1 MVGGEGVGYQQRT
14 DRERCG
20 SSLIF
25 QNVPHVKPVGER
37 QRGNK
42 EIKKRERERE
52 RERRALCAPLRWKCV
67 DGHLSLA
74 I

>member
-1 MVGGEGVGYQQRT
+1 M

-42 EIKKRERERE
+42 EERERE
-52 RERRALCAPLRWKCV
+52 RESIVCSIEVEMCGWTSQFGDLMMV
-67 DGHLSLA
+67 

>member
-1 MVGGEGVGYQQRT
+1 VVVGGEGVGYQQRT

-25 QNVPHVKPVGER
+25 QNVPHVKPVRER

-42 EIKKRERERE
+42 EIKKRERERQRE
-52 RERRALCAPLRWKCV
+52 REHCV
-67 DGHLSLA
+67 LH
-74 I
+74 